1 MPICATSP
9 RPRSSGSAPS
19 FGSAKCLT
27 LLHKLPKKSEFF
39 NCPQAPNGRK
49 WPRKGQPHQRA
60 ALGGQLK
67 PIGLYK
73 IARDGGFLWISSS
86 LLLYRNTSH
95 RRPTSLAV
103 GVPGKGRLEAGSNS
117 PVIIA
122 N

>member
-1 MPICATSP
+1 MMD
-9 RPRSSGSAPS
+9 RGS
-19 FGSAKCLT
+19 FERRTGGDV
-27 LLHKLPKKSEFF
+27 
-39 NCPQAPNGRK
+39 NGRK

-67 PIGLYK
+67 PIGLCK

-103 GVPGKGRLEAGSNS
+103 GVPGKRRLEAGSNS

>member
-1 MPICATSP
+1 MMD
-9 RPRSSGSAPS
+9 RGS
-19 FGSAKCLT
+19 FERRTGGDV
-27 LLHKLPKKSEFF
+27 
-39 NCPQAPNGRK
+39 NGRK

-67 PIGLYK
+67 PIGLCK

-103 GVPGKGRLEAGSNS
+103 GVPGKRRLEAGRTHQL
-117 PVIIA
+117 
-122 N
+122 